1 MDPLLE
7 AGRTATAETLARE
20 LATASHAYLDGAMAN
35 PALAPDLLP
44 ILLKNPSVDGP
55 LIFRISTH
63 RAWLKPY
70 EVKTA
75 IVMHPKTPHVV
86 AMHLMQFLWW
96 RDLARVTDDAHLAP
110 PLRRAAEKIL
120 TFRIQE
126 LALGEKITL
135 ARIASRGVI
144 NVLRQQDHPLVVRA
158 LLQNPRLLEED
169 VLAIT
174 SAGATP
180 AGVLQTVAED
190 ARFASRPAVQKAIVQ
205 HHGTPAATALR
216 ILHGLGAPTLKELA
230 HAPHVPTLVKLAAQR
245 ILSAREEQGGSS
257 SSDPRI

>member
-1 MDPLLE
+1 MDPAFE
-7 AGRTATAETLARE
+7 AGRTATADTLARE
-20 LATASHAYLDGAMAN
+20 LATAPLAYLEGAIAN
-35 PALAPDLLP
+35 PALAPDFLLV
-44 ILLKNPSVDGP
+44 LLKNPLVDGQ
-55 LIFRISTH
+55 LIVRISAK
-63 RAWLKPY
+63 RSLLKAY
-70 EVKTA
+70 EVKSA

-96 RDLARVTDDAHLAP
+96 RDLARVTDDAQLPP

-158 LLQNPRLLEED
+158 LLQNQRLLEED

-174 SAGATP
+174 SAGGTP

-190 ARFASRPAVQKAIVQ
+190 ARFATRPAVQKAIVQ

-216 ILHGLGAPTLKELA
+216 ILHGLGPQTLKELA

-245 ILSAREEQGGSS
+245 IISAREEPGGGPA
-257 SSDPRI
+257 SDPHI